1 MRNEVSYSIVTSLG
15 GVVAKGTCEIV
26 LLNNEEYYACTDLR
40 LPLNFEILYVPST
53 NPFVMSIRTKHVAD
67 LVANIAGRI
76 NTDPAQPTCAIT
88 VLSLNSLVDER
99 SESISLPF
107 DYISMNNIRR
117 TINTTIANLMRS
129 IPLTC

>member
-40 LPLNFEILYVPST
+40 LPLNFEVLYVPST
-53 NPFVMSIRTKHVAD
+53 NPFVMSIRTKHVAE

-88 VLSLNSLVDER
+88 VLSLNSLDEER
-99 SESISLPF
+99 SEGISLPF
-107 DYISMNNIRR
+107 DYISMNNIRGM
-117 TINTTIANLMRS
+117 INTTIANLMNS